1 MALGSEELAEAPQ
14 APAVRRGW
22 VVAFVLAMVGVAA
35 GWFGPIQILLP
46 AQAERIAGAGGKEAL
61 LALVTGYGALA
72 SMVANPVWGAV
83 SDRLRT
89 PWGRRRPVLVVGVL
103 VGVVGLLVLASASTR
118 PVMMAGWVCVQVG
131 LNGPMAALAAMLA
144 DHVPE
149 RQRGTVGAW
158 FGIAQTLGVVAG
170 TAVAV
175 AAGEGALGYVAI
187 AVAVP
192 ALATALVLVHHE
204 PRGAEPVEGDAGR
217 DAVAAA
223 QPTGRPAWRTLRPTA
238 AYAWV
243 WTVRLLLNLVNALV
257 LLYLYYYLQDAVRV
271 ADPGTWVLVLTAVTA
286 LVTVVVAGV
295 GGALSD
301 RWARRRVF
309 VGVASALLAV
319 AAGVMAGLPHLP
331 AVVVATVLVGG
342 GWGLYVAVDLAVLTA
357 VLPDP
362 STRATMLGIGNVA
375 SALPQV
381 LAPVIAAPLV
391 TSAGGYPLLYGLA
404 VVLSLLGLLA
414 TRMLRAVP

>member
-1 MALGSEELAEAPQ
+1 MSIVSGEVAEADALPG
-14 APAVRRGW
+14 VRRGW

-72 SMVANPVWGAV
+72 SMVANPLWGAV

-89 PWGRRRPVLVVGVL
+89 PWGRRRPVVVAGVAVGVA
-103 VGVVGLLVLASASTR
+103 GLLVLAAADSR
-118 PVMMAGWVCVQVG
+118 PAMMAGWVAVQIG
-131 LNGPMAALAAMLA
+131 LNGPMAALAAILA

-192 ALATALVLVHHE
+192 ALGVVLLVVHHE
-204 PRGAEPVEGDAGR
+204 PRAGGDLPPEEAGR
-217 DAVAAA
+217 A
-223 QPTGRPAWRTLRPTA
+223 PRPAWRTLRPTA

-257 LLYLYYYLQDAVRV
+257 LLYLYYYLQDAVGV

-295 GGALSD
+295 GGTLSD
-301 RWARRRVF
+301 RWGRRRVF
-309 VGVASALLAV
+309 VAAASVLLAV
-319 AAGVMAGLPHLP
+319 AAAVMAALPHVP
-331 AVVVATVLVGG
+331 AVVVATVLVGC

-362 STRATMLGIGNVA
+362 STRATMLGLGNVA

-404 VVLSLLGLLA
+404 VALSLLGLLA
-414 TRMLRAVP
+414 SRMLRAVP